1 MEPNK
6 ITFIKQ
12 TVTIKHF
19 MAPLNS
25 FFAACVFTAVSF
37 LLLSETVSAQV
48 TEPEIQRTTC
58 TLSLLNE
65 HYGTGFGFG
74 FVMNNFGFGVGG
86 EYRKVVARQTELTAS
101 LRITGLRDA
110 SEQTF
115 TDFFWGQ
122 QVIPNKYQRAMAFPL
137 MLGMRQ
143 RVFPGFIQENY
154 RFFLS
159 GSLGVAAAFSYPYFR
174 DLNDNGYREQFQDYF
189 EPVNDI

>member
-1 MEPNK
+1 MK
-6 ITFIKQ
+6 
-12 TVTIKHF
+12 
-19 MAPLNS
+19 
-25 FFAACVFTAVSF
+25 
-37 LLLSETVSAQV
+37 
-48 TEPEIQRTTC
+48 
-58 TLSLLNE
+58 
-65 HYGTGFGFG
+65 
-74 FVMNNFGFGVGG
+74 NFGFAVGCK
-86 EYRKVVARQTELTAS
+86 YRKVVSQQTELTAS

-174 DLNDNGYREQFQDYF
+174 DLNERNGSSPE
-189 EPVNDI
+189 